1 MLISYNKD
9 NLKNISSFF
18 KANEETMFL
27 FLATPIHLVNKS
39 NIRPYIVIHVGAGEG
54 VDTVHTNRHLK
65 HSSSIFIS
73 QRRDKIFDIKHR
85 EYTTF
90 AANNDSTEF
99 VIDNFLIGI
108 ETIINYVASLKC
120 IYTPTSKSVLSS
132 NELIQH
138 FINRLQQKPTAIF
151 LNLFSPNTFT
161 YTPRMIYIFYTNI
174 QETESFHIVSN
185 ITQLGDE
192 LFCEHS
198 LEILKLN
205 GTLHCNYN
213 HNKSITISHIV
224 YYRSE
229 TPKDMTQILSKLF
242 QRDRVII
249 FDDEITG
256 VEGTLLQS
264 SYKTLK
270 QQEEIVSNTPSI
282 PSPPPLKKENTGV
295 PGSGGG
301 APVVESS
308 VSSKTL
314 EQIGNTID
322 VGFVAPTD
330 SGAAQKRK
338 ERLENLIK
346 KNAAN
351 SGTSNPVAKEEI
363 IVPSPL
369 SIDSIDSI
377 VVGNYCLIEVM
388 DNPANPDIP
397 VTVIIGKVT
406 NTTKKTT
413 FLLIKQGNYT
423 IVFDNVLIHHVK
435 RSKFNSSYIFTVPEE
450 PSDTKFMVDNTP
462 GCTNIKKY
470 IKSIMETLKDVFV
483 SKTLLSDID
492 TLLSI
497 DNGTTTLSEAND
509 ALERARDTSVT
520 SSVDV
525 KGEGGG
531 GAVQNATVANTANRA
546 QQTTLAAVATV
557 AAANTQPTI
566 NKSNMTSVRKQ
577 SNAQSIVSQNQVLP
591 VTSKKSA
598 IPPQKGKNETT
609 TQRINAEIKDR
620 SIQGQVFEI
629 SNSNSPG
636 NVLLFADPDLTAVSI
651 KVAKPAQ
658 TDTEKSIKSLNK
670 QVIQLR
676 EEIAILKSEK
686 ASSDVI
692 DEKETSLNN
701 VRQQLSVL
709 RIKKANEDPKIQKT
723 RKNYDKTVLVAS
735 AVLRD
740 QLKSHAKNITGAR
753 DAYNTEKNAQNLKD
767 SNPPLSQQI
776 QKPPGLRSKL
786 KYRIFGTTGGK
797 TNKKQ
802 KTRKNRTSKRRSS
815 H

>member
-1 MLISYNKD
+1 LEITNIADKLHCDYV
-9 NLKNISSFF
+9 KNSEINFS
-18 KANEETMFL
+18 
-27 FLATPIHLVNKS
+27 
-39 NIRPYIVIHVGAGEG
+39 
-54 VDTVHTNRHLK
+54 
-65 HSSSIFIS
+65 
-73 QRRDKIFDIKHR
+73 DIK
-85 EYTTF
+85 Y
-90 AANNDSTEF
+90 
-99 VIDNFLIGI
+99 
-108 ETIINYVASLKC
+108 C
-120 IYTPTSKSVLSS
+120 
-132 NELIQH
+132 
-138 FINRLQQKPTAIF
+138 
-151 LNLFSPNTFT
+151 
-161 YTPRMIYIFYTNI
+161 
-174 QETESFHIVSN
+174 
-185 ITQLGDE
+185 
-192 LFCEHS
+192 
-198 LEILKLN
+198 
-205 GTLHCNYN
+205 
-213 HNKSITISHIV
+213 
-224 YYRSE
+224 RSE
-229 TPKDMTQILSKLF
+229 LPEGMNNLLSKLF
-242 QRDRVII
+242 EGDRVIT
-249 FDDEITG
+249 FDNEITG

-264 SYKTLK
+264 SYETLK

-282 PSPPPLKKENTGV
+282 PPPPPLKKENTGV
-295 PGSGGG
+295 PGSGDTEDVVEQTTSELSKTTSSSDTESKGSGG
-301 APVVESS
+301 HVVESS
-308 VSSKTL
+308 VSSKTSE

-322 VGFVAPTD
+322 VGFVAPPD
-330 SGAAQKRK
+330 SGEAQKRK
-338 ERLENLIK
+338 EPLENLIK
-346 KNAAN
+346 KNAAK

-363 IVPSPL
+363 TVPSPL
-369 SIDSIDSI
+369 SIASLNSIG
-377 VVGNYCLIEVM
+377 VGNYCLIEVM
-388 DNPANPDIP
+388 DNNPANPDIP
-397 VTVIIGKVT
+397 VTVIIGKVK

-413 FLLIKQGNYT
+413 LFLINQGDYT

-435 RSKFNSSYIFTVPEE
+435 RSKFNSSYIFKVSEKS
-450 PSDTKFMVDNTP
+450 SDTKFMVDNTP

-520 SSVDV
+520 SSKLVDM

-531 GAVQNATVANTANRA
+531 GAVKNATIANTANRA
-546 QQTTLAAVATV
+546 QQTTLAAVA
-557 AAANTQPTI
+557 AANTQPTI
-566 NKSNMTSVRKQ
+566 NRTDVTSVRKQ
-577 SNAQSIVSQNQVLP
+577 SNTQSIVPQKQLLP

-686 ASSDVI
+686 ASSNVI

-701 VRQQLSVL
+701 VRQLLSEL

-723 RKNYDKTVLVAS
+723 RKNYDKTVLLAS
-735 AVLRD
+735 DLLRS
-740 QLKSHAKNITGAR
+740 QLKYHANNITRAR

-767 SNPPLSQQI
+767 LNPPLSQQI